1 MHIKFHLRSIFRL
14 QPYSECLYPYRYQN
28 IPVIQYAQFYHIF
41 NDNLI
46 RTYTFHLVKC
56 LTPPQKGKGQAIVN
70 NNNNRSSLFLL
81 IITLKRLSL
90 IVTLEMDW
98 CFLFLTLQSHFF
110 LQMKNTELHSE
121 FRIVHLK
128 RMQWF
133 LSFWTL
139 FLFYFIT
146 KHTESGNWI
155 AVLTWL
161 NTNVGK

>member
-81 IITLKRLSL
+81 IIKLKRLSL
-90 IVTLEMDW
+90 IVTLEMDIVV
-98 CFLFLTLQSHFF
+98 FILKASKSFF
-110 LQMKNTELHSE
+110 SADEKHRTAFWIQNTAFKKNVVISLILN
-121 FRIVHLK
+121 FI
-128 RMQWF
+128 F
-133 LSFWTL
+133 I
-139 FLFYFIT
+139 LFYYQTHRIRQLDCSVNMT
-146 KHTESGNWI
+146 QY
-155 AVLTWL
+155 
-161 NTNVGK
+161 